1 MSHEVHHFTGWRKLV
16 WPIHNHEIKKFL
28 PMGLMMFCILFI
40 YTVLRDT
47 KDAILVNA
55 PGAGAE
61 SLAFAKGIGVT
72 FSAALF
78 MILYAKAANIFN
90 REGLF
95 YVTAVPFLVFFGL
108 YPYVIYPNL
117 DIMHMSLETIT
128 SMQAAHPHFKWIIPL
143 IGNWAS
149 TLFYILSELW
159 GSAVLSLLFWQFAN
173 SITPVK
179 EAKRF
184 YGMFGFIGNFGLLF
198 SGPAIILISEYVHN
212 LALDRVAQTGL
223 MLQYLMA
230 LVMVAGAV
238 LLYTFY
244 WINRKVLTDKRYYDP
259 EAMGDKKKKQKLSL
273 GESLKYIMRS
283 PYLGLIAM
291 LILAY
296 GISINLFEGVWKGQ
310 IKLAFP
316 TEIEYNMVMGGLS
329 TATGAIAVLF
339 MLVGSNLLRMFS
351 WRTCAMITP
360 GILILGIV
368 TFFAVIFY
376 NNSHLPEGMDIMTAI
391 QHGHIHRELIV
402 FAVLLGL
409 GVNAFGKAVKYSLF
423 DPTKEMSYIPL
434 DHELKTKGKAAVDVI
449 AGRGGK
455 SLGAYIQMGL
465 LSIFSGQALYM
476 LVPIIAPI
484 AIGIVILWI
493 MSIFKLNVRFLAL
506 SAEVAAHKEEVKHER
521 EEKKAHEHDVVV
533 KAPEASAPTAKAPQ
547 HVVKTEA
554 APTAKTEAATE
565 EKKKSPSKGR
575 PSPFRRRTSPKGKT
589 PPSDKT
595 EK

>member
-78 MILYAKAANIFN
+78 MVLYAKAANVFN

-108 YPYVIYPNL
+108 FPYVIYPNF

-128 SMQAAHPHFKWIIPL
+128 SLQEAHPHLKWIIPL
-143 IGNWAS
+143 VGNWAS

-173 SITPVK
+173 AITPVK

-184 YGMFGFIGNFGLLF
+184 YGMFGFLGNFGLVF
-198 SGPAIILISEYVHN
+198 SGPAIILVSDYVHN
-212 LALDRVAQTGL
+212 LAIDRVAQTGL
-223 MLQYLMA
+223 MLQYLMSF
-230 LVMVAGAV
+230 VIVAGIV

-244 WINRKVLTDKRYYDP
+244 WMNRNVLTDKRYFDP
-259 EAMGDKKKKQKLSL
+259 EAMGEKKKKQKLSL
-273 GESLKYIMRS
+273 MDSLKYIAKS
-283 PYLGLIAM
+283 PYLGLVAM

-296 GISINLFEGVWKGQ
+296 GVSINLFEGVWKGQ

-316 TEIEYNMVMGGLS
+316 NEVEYNKVMGGLS
-329 TATGAIAVLF
+329 TATGVIALVS
-339 MLVGSNLLRMFS
+339 MLVGSNLLRILS

-360 GILILGIV
+360 AILIIGIMI
-368 TFFAVIFY
+368 FFGVIFY
-376 NNSHLPEGMDIMTAI
+376 NNSHLPEGMDIMSAI
-391 QHGHIHRELIV
+391 TGGHIDRELIV
-402 FAVLLGL
+402 FAVMLGL
-409 GVNAFGKAVKYSLF
+409 GINAFGKAVKYSLF
-423 DPTKEMSYIPL
+423 DPTKEMAYIPL
-434 DHELKTKGKAAVDVI
+434 DHELKTKGKAAADVI
-449 AGRGGK
+449 GGRGGK

-465 LSIFSGQALYM
+465 LSAFSGSALYM

-493 MSIFKLNVRFLAL
+493 MSIFKLNVRFLSL
-506 SAEVAAHKEEVKHER
+506 TAEAAEHKAEVKHER
-521 EEKKAHEHDVVV
+521 EEKKHQAEVAAHE
-533 KAPEASAPTAKAPQ
+533 
-547 HVVKTEA
+547 
-554 APTAKTEAATE
+554 TE
-565 EKKKSPSKGR
+565 EKKQAEASVHSVEQKEEAPQVAKKAPTKGR
-575 PSPFRRRTSPKGKT
+575 PSPFRRRPSTKKPT
-589 PPSDKT
+589 SDKT